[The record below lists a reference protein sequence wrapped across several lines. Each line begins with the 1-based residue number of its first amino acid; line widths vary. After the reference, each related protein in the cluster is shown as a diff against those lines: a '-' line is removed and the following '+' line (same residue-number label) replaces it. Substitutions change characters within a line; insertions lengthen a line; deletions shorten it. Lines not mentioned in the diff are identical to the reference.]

1 MSWTD
6 ALYFFAAFIITF
18 SAFYLFFAMLNARR
32 KHKATV
38 NATIHEIQENIEIWD
53 KWSYDL
59 FRKEFVFFTCWYIGE
74 DGIQLYKPKAW
85 YNANFATF
93 IEIVK
98 RKDNLNNYTLHTS
111 WH

>member
-6 ALYFFAAFIITF
+6 AFYFAAAFIIIF
-18 SAFYLFFAMLNARR
+18 SAFHIFFAMLDARR

-38 NATIHEIQENIEIWD
+38 NAKIQDIQEAIETWD

-59 FRKEFVFFTCWYIGE
+59 LHKQFVFFTCYYSDE
-74 DGIQLYKPKAW
+74 KAQLYKPKAW

-98 RKDNLNNYTLHTS
+98 RKENLKNYTLHTS